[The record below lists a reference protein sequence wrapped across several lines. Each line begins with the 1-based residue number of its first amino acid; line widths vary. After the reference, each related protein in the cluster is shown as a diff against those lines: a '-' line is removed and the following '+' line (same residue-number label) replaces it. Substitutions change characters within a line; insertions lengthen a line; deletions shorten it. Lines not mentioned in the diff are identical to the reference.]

1 MESYQKNAELNLVT
15 MKKAD
20 ENMEHKVKIIGK
32 LVMVGYGLLGISAV
46 IVFGYHLYLN
56 YTDINYNG
64 EYFNM
69 LLPLFVVMTFFAVI
83 SFLIINFLK
92 NYDIIRK

>member
-32 LVMVGYGLLGISAV
+32 LVMVGYGLLVTSRFCKQV
-46 IVFGYHLYLN
+46 TPFVRQ
-56 YTDINYNG
+56 
-64 EYFNM
+64 YF
-69 LLPLFVVMTFFAVI
+69 V
-83 SFLIINFLK
+83 
-92 NYDIIRK
+92 

>member
-32 LVMVGYGLLGISAV
+32 LVMVGYGLLVASRFCKQV
-46 IVFGYHLYLN
+46 TPFVRQ
-56 YTDINYNG
+56 
-64 EYFNM
+64 YF
-69 LLPLFVVMTFFAVI
+69 V
-83 SFLIINFLK
+83 
-92 NYDIIRK
+92 